1 MNLEVF
7 SGMPTVE
14 KVREF
19 EGLLRLLPE
28 VDLGTEMSAHGGVV
42 WRSIFIPAGAALTG
56 AQTKLDNVS
65 VVFGDITVT
74 TDDGPK
80 RITGFAV
87 IPAKAGFK
95 RAGIAHADT
104 WWVTLHRS
112 DKTTKDEIEAEM
124 VHDVTELQTHR
135 LGYANLALEQS

>member
-1 MNLEVF
+1 MNVAQVF
-7 SGMPTVE
+7 NGVPSVE
-14 KVREF
+14 RVRQF
-19 EGLLRLLPE
+19 EALLRTFPE

-42 WRSIFIPAGAALTG
+42 WRSIFIPAGSALTG
-56 AQTKLDNVS
+56 CQTKLDNVS

-74 TDDGPK
+74 TDEGPK
-80 RITGFAV
+80 RVTGFAV

-112 DKTTKDEIEAEM
+112 DKTTCEEIEAEM
-124 VHDVTELQTHR
+124 VVDPTELQTHR
-135 LGYANLALEQS
+135 LGYKALELS